1 MTEAADIKEVH
12 NFRFYS
18 RPENMAKII
27 GNRKLIFGLW
37 GLIGYIGQFILIV
50 SVINVYSDYDRFRP
64 CKSDDATFLFPT
76 EVSMGPNNELSAAV
90 YDAALRVLG
99 AYHIIEWFRMTIFL
113 VTLLLGQNFM
123 PIWYL
128 TSLNTLFGIAAYI
141 VAHVARYSGNGVLCA
156 EEQPFRASMLM
167 AEVIIFW
174 TTFHIMSCPQIFFF
188 FMSNENLDSAL
199 VEEEEEEGE
208 GGEGEEK
215 E

>member
-64 CKSDDATFLFPT
+64 CKRDGDIFLFDT
-76 EVSMGPNNELSAAV
+76 EKTLNPNNEQSAAV
-90 YDAALRVLG
+90 YDMALRLLG

-113 VTLLLGQNFM
+113 VTMLLGSNFM

-128 TSLNTLFGIAAYI
+128 TSLNTVFGIAAYI
-141 VAHVARYSGNGVLCA
+141 ACHIYRYSGNGVICA
-156 EEQPFRASMLM
+156 EEQEYRASMLM
-167 AEVIIFW
+167 AEVIVFW

-188 FMSNENLDSAL
+188 FMSTESLDSAL
-199 VEEEEEEGE
+199 VETEDEEGEEGE
-208 GGEGEEK
+208 GEK

>member
-18 RPENMAKII
+18 RSENMAKII

-64 CKSDDATFLFPT
+64 CKRDDDTFLFET
-76 EVSMGPNNELSAAV
+76 EKILSPNNELSAAV
-90 YDAALRVLG
+90 YDMPLRLLG

-113 VTLLLGQNFM
+113 VTMLLGSNLM
-123 PIWYL
+123 PLWYI
-128 TSLNTLFGIAAYI
+128 TSLNTVFGIAAYI
-141 VAHVARYSGNGVLCA
+141 ACHIYRYAGNGVICA
-156 EEQPFRASMLM
+156 EEQEFRAAMLM
-167 AEVIIFW
+167 AEVIVFW
-174 TTFHIMSCPQIFFF
+174 TSFHIMSCPQIIFF

-199 VEEEEEEGE
+199 VETEEEEGE
-208 GGEGEEK
+208 EGEGEK